1 MFDKLVEMA
10 VSGVVGNAAYDQ
22 LKAFFARSASVP
34 PAEPP
39 VPEEDPDIK
48 ERYGNNIQYVSRYKV
63 FSLDRDMNAVLSL
76 MKKPV
81 VHFVVEDK
89 PTSAWHLP
97 SIVIEDA
104 ITFEWYVFSKG
115 NIAFEGSGGGLHH
128 AESLIRFLIE
138 KNIPFTAWVL
148 DRISSDKLDQGCRT
162 WIEVK
167 SKCIPLLAHRSSEY
181 FEKYVAGKYV
191 ELSRA

>member
-1 MFDKLVEMA
+1 MFNKLVEMA

-22 LKAFFARSASVP
+22 VKTFFARSADTP
-34 PAEPP
+34 TEELP
-39 VPEEDPDIK
+39 VPVEDPDIK
-48 ERYGNNIQYVSRYKV
+48 EKHGNSIQYVNRYKV
-63 FSLDRDMNAVLSL
+63 FSLDRDLNAVLSL
-76 MKKPV
+76 MKKPI

-89 PTSAWHLP
+89 PTIAWHLP

-115 NIAFEGSGGGLHH
+115 HIAFEGSGGGLHR

-148 DRISSDKLDQGCRT
+148 ARINSDKLDQGCRT
-162 WIEVK
+162 WSEMK
-167 SKCIPLLAHRSSEY
+167 LKCIPLLAHQSSEY

-191 ELSRA
+191 ELSRG

>member
-22 LKAFFARSASVP
+22 IKAFFAWSASAP
-34 PAEPP
+34 TAEPSAH
-39 VPEEDPDIK
+39 EEDPDIK
-48 ERYGNNIQYVSRYKV
+48 AKYGDNIQYASRYKV
-63 FSLDRDMNAVLSL
+63 FSLNRDLNAVLSL
-76 MKKPV
+76 TKKPV
-81 VHFVVEDK
+81 VHFVVEDR
-89 PTSAWHLP
+89 PTTAWHLP

-115 NIAFEGSGGGLHH
+115 DIAFEGSGGGLHQ

-148 DRISSDKLDQGCRT
+148 DHISADKLDQGCRT
-162 WIEVK
+162 WVEVK

-191 ELSRA
+191 ELSRL